1 MLWLSH
7 SGFIT
12 GKVFYFQY
20 NLQYIL
26 PGMTLFFVGRHSL
39 CPAHLLS
46 IALANHRIHNIISV
60 LRITLRRWSRSM
72 MSALPSNMAFFGPMS
87 DRSSIAIL
95 IAASCTMALHVSGVA
110 VAATSTCLHFHA
122 NEGIF
127 VPPVTRL
134 PCLKFV
140 NVG

>member
-1 MLWLSH
+1 MLWLFH

-46 IALANHRIHNIISV
+46 IALANHGIYNIISV
-60 LRITLRRWSRSM
+60 LRIRQQGLTCIHGYTY
-72 MSALPSNMAFFGPMS
+72 ATHEPSFG
-87 DRSSIAIL
+87 R
-95 IAASCTMALHVSGVA
+95 
-110 VAATSTCLHFHA
+110 
-122 NEGIF
+122 
-127 VPPVTRL
+127 
-134 PCLKFV
+134 
-140 NVG
+140 